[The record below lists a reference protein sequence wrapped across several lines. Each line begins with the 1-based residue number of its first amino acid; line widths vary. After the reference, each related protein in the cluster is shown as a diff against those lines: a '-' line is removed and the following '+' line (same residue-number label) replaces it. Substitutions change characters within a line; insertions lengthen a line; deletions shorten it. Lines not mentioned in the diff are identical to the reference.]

1 MNITFWILTILML
14 LAAIGL
20 LVYPILRVRKTS
32 TVAYKESNVNI
43 NDEKIKELDLDLKE
57 GRIDQLFYKAAREEL
72 DRELLIDVPAES
84 RETAALH
91 YTGTAKRYPAL
102 ALMITIFVPALVLLL
117 YLQLGMHSASDEA
130 FIASQK
136 RPPAVSG
143 SAKQAPSISMEQL
156 TQQLAAR
163 IEKNGGTAQDWTM
176 LARAHKYL
184 GQYPLAEKSFVVA
197 LQHDENNAQLM
208 LELAEVMAM
217 NNNRQFN
224 AASRELVLKAY
235 TLEPNNANVLWFTG
249 VAEYQS
255 GNYQLAIDRL
265 TALLSMAPGEENVK
279 KSALAMITDS
289 RQKLIAAGEEM
300 PELEAL
306 LGVTT
311 MSDAGA
317 SGAGMSKAALPAAR
331 SASVAPTAAAP
342 TTSVTAATG
351 STTSLSVTVNVGDEV
366 RKKFNA
372 NDAIFVY
379 AKAKQGPRMPLA
391 AQRMTL
397 AELPATVV
405 LDDSMAMVAGM
416 NLSAFEQ
423 LVVSA
428 RVTKSGAAIA
438 QSGDYIGS
446 VDFENK
452 KTQASVNIVIDTAI
466 P

>member
-1 MNITFWILTILML
+1 ML

-20 LVYPILRVRKTS
+20 LVYPILRVRQAS
-32 TVAYKESNVNI
+32 TIAYKESNVNI

-91 YTGTAKRYPAL
+91 YTGTAKRHPAL
-102 ALMITIFVPALVLLL
+102 ALMITIFVPALVLFL

-136 RPPAVSG
+136 RPPAVSD
-143 SAKQAPSISMEQL
+143 SAKQAPSMSMEKL
-156 TQQLAAR
+156 TEQLAAR
-163 IEKNGGTAQDWTM
+163 IEKNGGTAQDWMM

-197 LQHDENNAQLM
+197 LQHDENNVQLM

-279 KSALAMITDS
+279 KSAVAMITDS
-289 RQKLIAAGEEM
+289 HQKLIATGKEM

-306 LGVTT
+306 LGITT
-311 MSDAGA
+311 MTDAGEPE
-317 SGAGMSKAALPAAR
+317 AGMSQAASPAVR
-331 SASVAPTAAAP
+331 PASVAPTAASA
-342 TTSVTAATG
+342 TAATG
-351 STTSLSVTVNVGDEV
+351 STTSLSVTVNVSEEV

-379 AKAKQGPRMPLA
+379 AKAKQGPKMPLA

-397 AELPATVV
+397 SELPATVL
-405 LDDSMAMVAGM
+405 LDDSMAMMAGM

-452 KTQASVNIVIDTAI
+452 KTPASIDIVIDTAI